1 MQKKR
6 CVCLTRTCF
15 EIPLKT
21 RVQQCVGTCVWIS
34 PSSDTGIWRG
44 GFRELK
50 KVRRQS
56 LGFRVE
62 AHFSLRTSFSTYY
75 LCDLELTT
83 LNFSTY
89 KAVIKTP
96 CRTGWRIKTKSN
108 RACGESSM
116 AFSSH
121 CMEAKIDTEVPS
133 QIRVG
138 PEQSLDGMH
147 TAGRKEVGHLDVG

>member
-1 MQKKR
+1 M
-6 CVCLTRTCF
+6 CLTRTCF

-21 RVQQCVGTCVWIS
+21 RVQQWVGTCVWIS
-34 PSSDTGIWRG
+34 PSSDTGIWRW
-44 GFRELK
+44 GFQELK

-56 LGFRVE
+56 LGFRVQ

-75 LCDLELTT
+75 LCDLELTI

-96 CRTGWRIKTKSN
+96 CRTGCRIKTKSN
-108 RACGESSM
+108 QACGESSM
-116 AFSSH
+116 AFSNH
-121 CMEAKIDTEVPS
+121 RMEAKIDTEVPG
-133 QIRVG
+133 QIWVG
-138 PEQSLDGMH
+138 PEQPLEGVH